1 MPDIKLRNQP
11 FDLAFHPTQPILVAA
26 LLTGEIKAFRYDD
39 ETGESSSAWSIRPTK
54 RTARALSA
62 EEQGDFVWMG
72 GKAGGLFQIDMAS
85 GAIKSER
92 LEAHESTTHGRVP
105 INRLFCVNEN
115 LVATGDDDGVIKF
128 WDPRQQESI
137 RSYSQHYDYISDFAY
152 FDDKRQLIS
161 TSGDGHLSA
170 IDIRSSKAS
179 PLAVSDDQEDELLS
193 ITTIKGGTRCV
204 VGSGLGI
211 LSVWDRKKGW
221 GDCVDRIPGHPASI
235 DAVVALTDDVIA
247 SGSEDGMIRVMQ
259 ILPNKFL
266 GVIATHEEYPIE
278 RIRLD
283 RQRKWLGSVSHD
295 DCIKLTDVEDLFDES
310 DDEDMEDEA
319 GEGVEESEADEDMEA
334 EEASSDEDM
343 EAVKSKKGRKGR
355 GMGDMTRPHHKE
367 DDNFFGGL

>member
-11 FDLAFHPTQPILVAA
+11 FDLAFHPSQPVLVAA

-39 ETGESSSAWSIRPTK
+39 ETGDASSSWSIRPTK

-62 EEQGDFVWMG
+62 EEQGDSVWMG
-72 GKAGGLFQIDMAS
+72 GKAGGLFQIDIAS
-85 GAIKSER
+85 GSIKSER
-92 LEAHESTTHGRVP
+92 LEAHEVP

-137 RSYSQHYDYISDFAY
+137 RSYSQHFDYISDFAY

-193 ITTIKGGTRCV
+193 ITAIKGGTRCV

-221 GDCVDRIPGHPASI
+221 GDWHPASI
-235 DAVVALTDDVIA
+235 DAVLALTDDVIA

-266 GVIATHEEYPIE
+266 GVITTHEEYPIE

-283 RQRKWLGSVSHD
+283 RRRKWLGSVSHD

-310 DDEDMEDEA
+310 DDDDMEEEA
-319 GEGVEESEADEDMEA
+319 AEGVEESEADDDMEA
-334 EEASSDEDM
+334 EEASSDEEMDT
-343 EAVKSKKGRKGR
+343 AKSKKGRKGR